1 MFRENMFDAEA
12 AVTLLNN
19 SVYAALVGECEGCL
33 DVLREGNLPFTYERG
48 FVGTSGLDDITTC
61 VAESL
66 YFSDGARALR
76 VTCPQTP
83 SGWTQWTALQPLPQ
97 GQLQ

>member
-48 FVGTSGLDDITTC
+48 FVGTSGPTT
-61 VAESL
+61 S
-66 YFSDGARALR
+66 RHAL
-76 VTCPQTP
+76 P
-83 SGWTQWTALQPLPQ
+83 SHFISATVREHCA
-97 GQLQ
+97 